1 MVAALVWL
9 PAVLRL
15 RDLRRLKREADP
27 DPVAVLLP
35 LPARPAVTPAKAKAA

>member
-15 RDLRRLKREADP
+15 RDLRREKRAKAQAEAQEAKP
-27 DPVAVLLP
+27 AVLE
-35 LPARPAVTPAKAKAA
+35 LPAAKAA